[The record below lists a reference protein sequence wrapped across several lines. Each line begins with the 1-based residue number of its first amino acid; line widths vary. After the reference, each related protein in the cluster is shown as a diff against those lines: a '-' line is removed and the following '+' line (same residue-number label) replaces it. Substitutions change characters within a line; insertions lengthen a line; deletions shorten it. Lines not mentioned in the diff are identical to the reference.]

1 MKKPAAAGFFAQ
13 WLTTVQSRRSTHA
26 DQTICALSRLT
37 PAVELKPQ
45 ST

>member
-1 MKKPAAAGFFAQ
+1 MKKPASAGFFAECDRDGPVAVA
-13 WLTTVQSRRSTHA
+13 VQV

>member
-13 WLTTVQSRRSTHA
+13 WLTTRRRAVAAQA